1 MMMLRKYKLHSC
13 KHFLLAAVLCAAFPA
28 WPVSHAVNVDT
39 QTVQMAL
46 STEPPNLNSLTSTDS
61 VSFFML
67 LHLQEGLLSYG
78 DNDELVGG
86 VAESWYMDGTTVRFT
101 LRDNARWSD
110 GKPVTAQDF
119 VFAWRTVVDKKT
131 AANYAFILYPIKN
144 AEKVHSGEL
153 PSSALGVFADNEHH
167 LRIELE
173 HPTAYFL
180 SLTTFATYFP
190 LREDFYIEQQ
200 SRYGADANKLL
211 YNGAFTLTEWTHGA
225 SLRLEKNP
233 QYWNAANIKLN
244 AINIPH
250 ITNDA
255 NTLFNLFQSNEIAFT
270 ELNRET
276 LPQALQQRLYIQSF
290 LNGMLNYMEFNFR
303 EKSSLH
309 NQALREAIS
318 LVIDRQSLVNK
329 VIAAPGTRPTT
340 NFFPAWLPGLLPST
354 NNIPVPDIE
363 KARRAFSVAKKELD
377 IEKIPPLTL
386 LIYDSPSAV
395 RQAEYLQRIL
405 QQALGIQ
412 LIIDKQIF
420 KQKLAKLNSGDFDLA
435 LSAWGPDY
443 NDPMTFAD
451 LLASSNANNHGRYTN
466 TQYDQLVT
474 QAAKLPPGTA
484 RAETFA
490 AMQEIITQDIAVLPL
505 TEPGIIY
512 VQNRQLQNVKRSS
525 FGGDP
530 DFRHAYIS
538 EQANSS
544 KQTNT
549 SDQTN
554 NLEKTAP

>member
-1 MMMLRKYKLHSC
+1 MLLQNC
-13 KHFLLAAVLCAAFPA
+13 KHCLVAALLCLSFPA
-28 WPVSHAVNVDT
+28 WAVSNAVNANT

-78 DNDELVGG
+78 DNDELVSG
-86 VAESWYMDGTTVRFT
+86 VAESWQMDGTTVQFT

-144 AEKVHSGEL
+144 AEKVHRGEL
-153 PSSALGVFADNEHH
+153 PASALGVYADDDRH
-167 LRIELE
+167 LRVELE
-173 HPTAYFL
+173 QPTAYFL

-190 LREDFYIEQQ
+190 LREDFYNTQQ
-200 SRYGADANKLL
+200 SRYAADANKLL

-225 SLRLEKNP
+225 SLTLEKNP

-244 AINIPH
+244 AIKIPH

-303 EKSSLH
+303 EKSPLH
-309 NQALREAIS
+309 NRALREAIS
-318 LVIDRQSLVNK
+318 LVIDRQALVNK
-329 VIAAPGTRPTT
+329 VIAAPGTRPTI
-340 NFFPAWLPGLLPST
+340 NFFPSWLPGLLPST
-354 NNIPVPDIE
+354 NSIPVPDIK
-363 KARRAFSVAKKELD
+363 KAQQALSAAKRELGV
-377 IEKIPPLTL
+377 ETLPPLTL

-395 RQAEYLQRIL
+395 RQAEYLQRIFL
-405 QQALGIQ
+405 QTLGIQ
-412 LIIDKQIF
+412 LLIDKQIF

-451 LLASSNANNHGRYTN
+451 LLASSNANNHGRYKN
-466 TQYDQLVT
+466 EQYDQLVT
-474 QAAKLPPGTA
+474 QAAKLPPGAA

-490 AMQEIITQDIAVLPL
+490 AMQKLIAQDIAVLPL

-512 VQNRQLQNVKRSS
+512 VQNRQLQNVRRSR

-530 DFRHAYIS
+530 DFRHSYIV
-538 EQANSS
+538 
-544 KQTNT
+544 
-549 SDQTN
+549 
-554 NLEKTAP
+554 EKPSP

>member
-1 MMMLRKYKLHSC
+1 MPI
-13 KHFLLAAVLCAAFPA
+13 PA
-28 WPVSHAVNVDT
+28 WAVSHAVNANT

-86 VAESWYMDGTTVRFT
+86 VAESWRMDGTHVSFT

-110 GKPVTAQDF
+110 GKPVRAQDF
-119 VFAWRTVVDKKT
+119 VFAWRTVLDKKT
-131 AANYAFILYPIKN
+131 ASNYAFIFYPIKN
-144 AEKVHSGEL
+144 AEKIHRGEL
-153 PSSALGVFADNEHH
+153 SPDELGVMADDDRH
-167 LRIELE
+167 LRVELE
-173 HPTAYFL
+173 QPTAYFL

-190 LREDFYIEQQ
+190 LREDFYTTQQ
-200 SRYGADANKLL
+200 SRYAADAGKLL
-211 YNGAFTLTEWTHGA
+211 YNGAFTLKEWTHGA
-225 SLRLEKNP
+225 SLTLEKNP

-255 NTLFNLFQSNEIAFT
+255 NTLFNLFQSNEIALT
-270 ELNRET
+270 ELSRET

-303 EKSSLH
+303 EKSPLH
-309 NQALREAIS
+309 NHALREAIS
-318 LVIDRQSLVNK
+318 LVIDRQALVNK

-354 NNIPVPDIE
+354 NNIPAPDIE
-363 KARRAFSVAKKELD
+363 KARQALSLAKKELNV
-377 IEKIPPLTL
+377 ETLPPLTL
-386 LIYDSPSAV
+386 LIYDTPSAV

-405 QQALGIQ
+405 QQTLGIQ

-420 KQKLAKLNSGDFDLA
+420 KQKLAKLNSGDFDMA

-451 LLASSNANNHGRYTN
+451 LLASSNANNHGRYSN
-466 TQYDQLVT
+466 PQYDQLVA
-474 QAAKLPPGTA
+474 QAARLPLGDT

-490 AMQEIITQDIAVLPL
+490 TMQTIIAKDISVVPL

-512 VQNRQLQNVKRSS
+512 VQNRQLKNVKRSR

-530 DFRHAYIS
+530 DFRHAYI
-538 EQANSS
+538 E
-544 KQTNT
+544 
-549 SDQTN
+549 
-554 NLEKTAP
+554 EKPSL

>member
-1 MMMLRKYKLHSC
+1 MLLQNC
-13 KHFLLAAVLCAAFPA
+13 KHCLVAALLCLSFPA
-28 WPVSHAVNVDT
+28 WAVSNAVNANT
-39 QTVQMAL
+39 QTLQMAL

-86 VAESWYMDGTTVRFT
+86 VAESWQMDGTTVQFT

-110 GKPVTAQDF
+110 GRPVTAQDF
-119 VFAWRTVVDKKT
+119 AFAWRTVLDKKT

-144 AEKVHSGEL
+144 AEKVHRGEL
-153 PSSALGVFADNEHH
+153 PTSALGVFADDERH
-167 LRIELE
+167 LRVELE
-173 HPTAYFL
+173 QPTAYFL

-190 LREDFYIEQQ
+190 LREDFYTAQQ
-200 SRYGADANKLL
+200 SRYAADADKLL

-225 SLRLEKNP
+225 SITLEKNP
-233 QYWNAANIKLN
+233 QYWNAAKIKLN
-244 AINIPH
+244 AIKIPH

-255 NTLFNLFQSNEIAFT
+255 NTLFNLFQSNEISFT

-303 EKSSLH
+303 EKSPLH
-309 NQALREAIS
+309 NRALREAIS
-318 LVIDRQSLVNK
+318 LVIDRQALVNK
-329 VIAAPGTRPTT
+329 VIAAPGTRPTI
-340 NFFPAWLPGLLPST
+340 NFFPSWLPGLLPST
-354 NNIPVPDIE
+354 NSIPVPDIK
-363 KARRAFSVAKKELD
+363 KAQQALSAAKRELGV
-377 IEKIPPLTL
+377 ETLPPLTL

-405 QQALGIQ
+405 QQTLGIQ

-451 LLASSNANNHGRYTN
+451 LLASSNANNHGRYSN
-466 TQYDQLVT
+466 QQYDQLVT

-484 RAETFA
+484 RAETFS
-490 AMQEIITQDIAVLPL
+490 AMQKLIAQDIAVLPL

-512 VQNRQLQNVKRSS
+512 VQNRQLQNVRRSR

-530 DFRHAYIS
+530 DFRNAFIS
-538 EQANSS
+538 EHVDA
-544 KQTNT
+544 T
-549 SDQTN
+549 
-554 NLEKTAP
+554 EHIAP